1 MTNKENL
8 KKQIIYRSTHR
19 GTKEMDLLLG
29 NFVKNNIDALNDIE
43 LKYLEEFLLIE
54 DEILYDWYFNKK
66 ENSKIPNNKIS
77 EKLRNFKL
85 S

>member
-19 GTKEMDLLLG
+19 GSKEMDLLLG
-29 NFVKNNIDALNDIE
+29 NFVKNNIDTLNDIE

-66 ENSKIPNNKIS
+66 ETDKISNNKIS
-77 EKLRNFKL
+77 KKLRNFKL
-85 S
+85 L

>member
-19 GTKEMDLLLG
+19 GSKEMDLLLG

-66 ENSKIPNNKIS
+66 ENDKISNNKIS
-77 EKLRNFKL
+77 KKLRNFKL
-85 S
+85 V

>member
-19 GTKEMDLLLG
+19 GSKEMDLLLG

-43 LKYLEEFLLIE
+43 LKYLAELLLIE
-54 DEILYDWYFNKK
+54 DEILYDWYFNQK
-66 ENSKIPNNKIS
+66 ENAKIPNNKIS
-77 EKLRNFKL
+77 EKLKNFKL
-85 S
+85 L

>member
-54 DEILYDWYFNKK
+54 DEILYNWYFNKK
-66 ENSKIPNNKIS
+66 GNIKIPKNKIS